1 MMRKHVASQPQAI
14 PDFSISGSDKISK
27 SLFKIMQSY
36 IGTGYSKL
44 KKKRWLEY
52 GHLTVMVRVRF
63 QKTVVVQE

>member
-36 IGTGYSKL
+36 LGTGYSKL
-44 KKKRWLEY
+44 EKKRWLEY
-52 GHLTVMVRVRF
+52 GHLTVMIFASF
-63 QKTVVVQE
+63 QPLTVL